1 MSSLNYKAEKLN
13 LQFYSSYQAKR
24 NFEDLAF
31 EEQGK
36 DEIYAKDA
44 NGNNYSPSWYTI
56 NLKGMYVLTKTFS
69 VNAGVENITD
79 QRYRLYSSGISA
91 PGRNY
96 VLSFRADF

>member
-1 MSSLNYKAEKLN
+1 
-13 LQFYSSYQAKR
+13 
-24 NFEDLAF
+24 
-31 EEQGK
+31 
-36 DEIYAKDA
+36 
-44 NGNNYSPSWYTI
+44 
-56 NLKGMYVLTKTFS
+56 MYVLTKTFS